1 MHSKTNVISTYEF
14 QFDLIEHGC
23 SIGSAKD
30 NKEEKQKITKETA
43 LNLIKYLI
51 LLNLFEL

>member
-1 MHSKTNVISTYEF
+1 MQHSKTNVISTYEF

-51 LLNLFEL
+51 LLH